1 MVHFSVMSG
10 SDHGDCSAK
19 VIAEGTMTR
28 IYVID
33 VGNEFRTEDV
43 SSWRDAGVTRFEV
56 FRAEAIRS
64 FTSSA
69 EPPDLVLIYG
79 DDARGTLLIPR
90 IAAVW
95 PQTPLAVCST
105 APSVSGAIAAIRS
118 GAMDYQTA
126 PLSPEAIDHLLRSI
140 ESTHEPRTPA
150 ADPADRGEPK
160 QLIGCSAPI

>member
-1 MVHFSVMSG
+1 
-10 SDHGDCSAK
+10 
-19 VIAEGTMTR
+19 MTR

-105 APSVSGAIAAIRS
+105 APSVSGAIAAIRVQRIN
-118 GAMDYQTA
+118 GRIVVDRARRQK
-126 PLSPEAIDHLLRSI
+126 RSAVQ
-140 ESTHEPRTPA
+140 PA
-150 ADPADRGEPK
+150 AECA
-160 QLIGCSAPI
+160 A

>member
-56 FRAEAIRS
+56 FRAEAIS
-64 FTSSA
+64 
-69 EPPDLVLIYG
+69 
-79 DDARGTLLIPR
+79 
-90 IAAVW
+90 
-95 PQTPLAVCST
+95 C
-105 APSVSGAIAAIRS
+105 
-118 GAMDYQTA
+118 
-126 PLSPEAIDHLLRSI
+126 
-140 ESTHEPRTPA
+140 
-150 ADPADRGEPK
+150 
-160 QLIGCSAPI
+160 